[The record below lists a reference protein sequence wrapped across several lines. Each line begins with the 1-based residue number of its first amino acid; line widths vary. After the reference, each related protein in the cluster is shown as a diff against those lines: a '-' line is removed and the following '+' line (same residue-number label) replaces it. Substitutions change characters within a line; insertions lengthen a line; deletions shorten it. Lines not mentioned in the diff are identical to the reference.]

1 MQKREQKK
9 GAAIIYSP
17 AAEGGGLWGS
27 RMVSSTK

>member
-1 MQKREQKK
+1 MQKLKIKK

-17 AAEGGGLWGS
+17 AAEGGGFWGS